1 MEHLRGCPRGHLLV
15 KSLNHFVRN
24 KERNH
29 EKSQEII
36 NNHIKSS
43 QLSLQSS
50 ILNLHIGGLKSRE
63 ITLESY
69 ENDSNNMMCT
79 EITQNYAQSTISWTF
94 EIARNQV
101 LIKIIC
107 TLKQGAIG
115 SSGSSLGYQVLS
127 FSFNKS
133 TMKVKMYYW

>member
-79 EITQNYAQSTISWTF
+79 EITQNYAQSTIS
-94 EIARNQV
+94 
-101 LIKIIC
+101 
-107 TLKQGAIG
+107 
-115 SSGSSLGYQVLS
+115 
-127 FSFNKS
+127 
-133 TMKVKMYYW
+133 